1 VKGPGF
7 RVCFACSFCKKEI
20 KRFYKKQMKDI
31 ILYVVIILM
40 GIMGGG
46 ASIYI
51 LVSLP
56 AMLIWKI
63 YRKIRYGYSMF
74 D

>member
-1 VKGPGF
+1 
-7 RVCFACSFCKKEI
+7 
-20 KRFYKKQMKDI
+20 MKDI
-31 ILYVVIILM
+31 ITYIVVIFM
-40 GIMGGG
+40 GIVGGG

-51 LVSLP
+51 LVSIP

-63 YRKIRYGYSMF
+63 YRKFKYGYSMF

>member
-1 VKGPGF
+1 VLLLQ
-7 RVCFACSFCKKEI
+7 
-20 KRFYKKQMKDI
+20 KRDQKILQKTGEKSMKDI

>member
-1 VKGPGF
+1 M
-7 RVCFACSFCKKEI
+7 KEI
-20 KRFYKKQMKDI
+20 ITYI
-31 ILYVVIILM
+31 GVIVM
-40 GIMGGG
+40 GILGGG

-56 AMLIWKI
+56 AMLIWKL